1 MNISIIISGIGL
13 FVTVIINIAA
23 MAYFAGTLKA
33 NQEHQKE
40 ELNALKLE
48 FKEHFDRLEKKQD
61 KHNNLMEKQYKTE
74 GEVRL
79 LAEKIDVANHRIF
92 DLEKIKN

>member
-40 ELNALKLE
+40 DVNALKLE

-61 KHNNLMEKQYKTE
+61 KHNNLMERQYKLE
-74 GEVRL
+74 GRVQVMD
-79 LAEKIDVANHRIF
+79 EKIEVANHRIA
-92 DLEKIKN
+92 DLERE